1 MKLLTNEILEIGPEG
16 VKKLRKEM
24 AFGDIVENGWASLR
38 NPIRFGIVV
47 KVNAKDIDLTDGQ
60 GKFWK
65 LVFDKQSK
73 ILIRGS
79 ILLIDWETDY
89 ELLKKHYASV

>member
-1 MKLLTNEILEIGPEG
+1 MNLLTNEIVEIGAEG

-24 AFGDIVENGWASLR
+24 KFGDIVENGWASHR
-38 NPIRFGIVV
+38 NPIRFGIIF
-47 KVNAKDIDLTDGQ
+47 KVNAKDIELTDGE
-60 GKFWK
+60 GKFWE

-73 ILIRGS
+73 ISIRGS